1 MTPVYEQVRSFLTD
15 SAYHEVRD
23 EALLEPR
30 HEVMCA
36 IIDGVNIIIRSTRV
50 ETTDKLYQMK
60 PVDIKWKTLRKSWFS
75 QDIPL
80 TVHAIALTKIE
91 EPIWRS
97 NVETNRIL
105 VCKKM

>member
-50 ETTDKLYQMK
+50 ETTDKLY
-60 PVDIKWKTLRKSWFS
+60 
-75 QDIPL
+75 
-80 TVHAIALTKIE
+80 
-91 EPIWRS
+91 
-97 NVETNRIL
+97 
-105 VCKKM
+105 